1 MKKID
6 EIITASHPKQL
17 NELYFRKLKSVSTD
31 SRTIKPGD
39 IFLAIKGKNFNG
51 HDHILSALERGAEFA
66 ISEEL
71 RPEFPHEKIC
81 LVDNTLSTYHQIAS
95 AYRSSLNPIVIGITG
110 SSGKTT
116 TKEMLYK
123 ILSERYTT
131 YASQENFNNEIGVPK
146 TILEA
151 PIDTKV
157 LILEMGMRGLGEI
170 SLLSK
175 TSKPNISIIT
185 NIGTA
190 HIERLGSVENIRKA
204 KFEIIDGL
212 ADYNGRLSLN
222 KTLIIDTDNYQKL
235 INQGE
240 KLKMNTLTFDDSRHY
255 QVTCLNS
262 PGINAD
268 ANAAAHAA
276 RVLGLTEE
284 EIQRGLLKYS
294 PGPGRGVILHDKEAN
309 IFIDDSYNA
318 NPESVMNSV
327 TALCEEFSNKKKI
340 VIIGEIAESLPELVE
355 ALFQE
360 LRSMP
365 QIELVDARKQDISSI
380 NSLIK
385 SKLDGK
391 TVILVKASR
400 VAGLEKIIH
409 NFIGTNY

>member
-1 MKKID
+1 MIKID
-6 EIITASHPKQL
+6 EIITVSHLKNL
-17 NELYFRKLKSVSTD
+17 NEIYFRKLKSVCTD
-31 SRTIKPGD
+31 SRTIKAGG
-39 IFLAIKGKNFNG
+39 IFIALNGKNFNG
-51 HDHILSALERGAEFA
+51 HDHILSALEKGAEFA

-71 RPEFPHEKIC
+71 RPEFPNDKIC
-81 LVDNTLSTYHQIAS
+81 LVDNTLSTYHQIAT
-95 AYRSSLNPIVIGITG
+95 AYRLSLNPIVIGITG

-123 ILSERYTT
+123 IISERYIT
-131 YASQENFNNEIGVPK
+131 YASKENFNNEIGVPK

-151 PIDTKV
+151 PLDTEV

-212 ADYNGRLSLN
+212 ADYNGKLSLN
-222 KTLIIDTDNYQKL
+222 KTLIIDNDNYQKL
-235 INQGE
+235 INQDE
-240 KLKMNTLTFDDSRHY
+240 KLEMNTLTFDNSRHY
-255 QVTCLNS
+255 QVACLNS

-294 PGPGRGVILHDKEAN
+294 PGPGRGVILQDNEAN

-327 TALCEEFSNKKKI
+327 TALCEEFTDKKKI

-355 ALFQE
+355 AMFQE

-365 QIELVDARKQDISSI
+365 QIELIDARKQDISSI
-380 NSLIK
+380 NSLIR

-391 TVILVKASR
+391 TVVLVKASR